1 MRLISLHVESFGRLA
16 DYTLNMEPGLNVIL
30 RENGW
35 GKSTLAAFIR
45 VMFYSFTGEG
55 KRRDAE
61 NERRR
66 YRPWKQSGVY
76 GGQLVF
82 EQKGRRYRIER
93 TFGQKDREDTFRL
106 YDDATNLPSS
116 DFSERIGEELFQID
130 AAAFSRT
137 AFTGQQDIRTG
148 ANSSIHAKIGDLSRF
163 DDDVNR
169 YEEVQESFKKE
180 MDFLTPSRK
189 TGVISRLTDRLSG
202 LRAML
207 GGKASAEKNAD
218 RLTQAIAEK
227 KAERRLLMK
236 EQKELAARM
245 EDAAG
250 FHDQGSLLEKYAL
263 LVKNEEEESEKLAR
277 ARAYFPGD
285 IPELSRVEV
294 ESAEAGR
301 VYGAMQAA
309 QGLALS
315 HEETERMNSLIRM
328 FNAGVPSEEKMA
340 EVSRSIAEMNRM
352 RQWEA
357 ANRLT
362 EEEEARRRK
371 EAALFEGGI
380 PEDSRLD
387 ALVDDWN
394 ERERLAGAEASER
407 EAAEEMRLM
416 QGREFDHQMEIRK
429 AAAHRK
435 KLTIILLGLVFLVA
449 GFGLDRFGYPM
460 PGFGVGIPGGILL
473 LVGLLMKTEKKKETG
488 KYLEEARAAAM
499 EGGRAG
505 EMREEMEKKK
515 ERIAEIDREMEEFFR
530 DYGFGFMP
538 EEVDD
543 RLYEIRRAAEDY
555 RRLSVQYDTWKDRNY
570 GEICLRMEED
580 LSIFF
585 RNYYETPEGS
595 WQDLL
600 QQLRADA
607 AEYAALSAR
616 LSEARRARERVRG
629 MQRNLGEF
637 VLSLGLPVTGDAA
650 GQMMEIRDRVKE
662 IRLHEANLEERRR
675 RRQEFEENYDLES
688 LRAQARTAAESS
700 VSDLNRKREELAARE
715 DMLDQEIAGLSR
727 QLDGIREQLDDLGE
741 KEALGDSIARDIDS
755 RMHRYD
761 LLGDT
766 RKYLERAMQH
776 FSVRYMDP
784 VRNSFGRY
792 FTMLTGQ
799 NADAFRMDSKLNVT
813 LMEDGALRDTELLSA
828 GYQDL
833 VGICSRMAMV
843 DAMYR
848 EEKPFLIMDDP
859 FVNLDD
865 NKQARGMEF
874 LRRVSED
881 YQILYF
887 TCHQL
892 MAEEYKKTE
901 EQT

>member
-1 MRLISLHVESFGRLA
+1 MAGVYVA
-16 DYTLNMEPGLNVIL
+16 D
-30 RENGW
+30 
-35 GKSTLAAFIR
+35 
-45 VMFYSFTGEG
+45 
-55 KRRDAE
+55 D
-61 NERRR
+61 RR
-66 YRPWKQSGVY
+66 YEAMPYHRVGRSGLKFPAVSL
-76 GGQLVF
+76 GF
-82 EQKGRRYRIER
+82 WHN
-93 TFGQKDREDTFRL
+93 FGSNGNFDTMR
-106 YDDATNLPSS
+106 AMM
-116 DFSERIGEELFQID
+116 
-130 AAAFSRT
+130 RT
-137 AFTGQQDIRTG
+137 AFDHGITQFDL
-148 ANSSIHAKIGDLSRF
+148 ANNYGPEYGSAETNAGRILAEDFRHYRDELIITSKAGYDMWPGPYGDWG
-163 DDDVNR
+163 
-169 YEEVQESFKKE
+169 
-180 MDFLTPSRK
+180 SRK
-189 TGVISRLTDRLSG
+189 YLIASCDQSLKRLGLDYVDIFYHHRPDPETPIEETIGALGQIVASGKALYAGISNYNREQTEAALRAAADIHLPLIVNQRRYSIFDRGIEEDGVKRFCREQGMGIIAFSPLAQGLLTDRYL
-202 LRAML
+202 
-207 GGKASAEKNAD
+207 
-218 RLTQAIAEK
+218 
-227 KAERRLLMK
+227 
-236 EQKELAARM
+236 
-245 EDAAG
+245 
-250 FHDQGSLLEKYAL
+250 H
-263 LVKNEEEESEKLAR
+263 
-277 ARAYFPGD
+277 
-285 IPELSRVEV
+285 
-294 ESAEAGR
+294 
-301 VYGAMQAA
+301 
-309 QGLALS
+309 
-315 HEETERMNSLIRM
+315 
-328 FNAGVPSEEKMA
+328 
-340 EVSRSIAEMNRM
+340 
-352 RQWEA
+352 
-357 ANRLT
+357 
-362 EEEEARRRK
+362 
-371 EAALFEGGI
+371 GI

-473 LVGLLMKTEKKKETG
+473 LVGLLMKTEKKETG

-662 IRLHEANLEERRR
+662 IRLHEDNLEERRR

-700 VSDLNRKREELAARE
+700 VSDLNRKREELAVRE

-799 NADAFRMDSKLNVT
+799 DADAFRMDSKLNVT